1 MCDLEIGDAEERHG
15 TRLAQRHEKR
25 RGKCHAMTYT
35 HSIMKKTSRKVTDCG
50 TPASLVADDGRP
62 VDNSSLDQDSKAF
75 CHKSELYESG
85 RRRRVGKRS
94 KSIIK

>member
-15 TRLAQRHEKR
+15 TRLAQRHGKR
-25 RGKCHAMTYT
+25 RGNRNEMTYT

-62 VDNSSLDQDSKAF
+62 VAYSSVDLDSKAF

-85 RRRRVGKRS
+85 RSGGLESVTES
-94 KSIIK
+94 VME